1 MQEQIGNVS
10 REMDTS
16 GKKLKRNSSNKNP
29 HNVTEKKDAFHA
41 LMNRISGRG
50 SISEL
55 ESMSTETQKP
65 KYKGENKRIKRAE
78 KNIQE
83 LWDNLKRK

>member
-16 GKKLKRNSSNKNP
+16 GKKLKRNPTNKNP

-78 KNIQE
+78 QNIQE

>member
-50 SISEL
+50 SISDHGRL
-55 ESMSTETQKP
+55 LGL
-65 KYKGENKRIKRAE
+65 GEGK
-78 KNIQE
+78 
-83 LWDNLKRK
+83 WYC

>member
-10 REMDTS
+10 RAMDTS
-16 GKKLKRNSSNKNP
+16 RKKLKRNSSNKKP
-29 HNVTEKKDAFHA
+29 HNVTEIKDAFPA

-65 KYKGENKRIKRAE
+65 KYKGVNKRVKRAE
-78 KNIQE
+78 PNIQE
-83 LWDNLKRK
+83 LWDN

>member
-10 REMDTS
+10 RAMDTS
-16 GKKLKRNSSNKNP
+16 RKKLKRNSSNKKP
-29 HNVTEKKDAFHA
+29 HSVTEIKDAFPA

-65 KYKGENKRIKRAE
+65 KNKGENKRIKRAE
-78 KNIQE
+78 QNIQE
-83 LWDNLKRK
+83 LWDN

>member
-16 GKKLKRNSSNKNP
+16 GKKLKRNSRNKNP
-29 HNVTEKKDAFHA
+29 HTVTEKKDAFHA

-55 ESMSTETQKP
+55 ESMSTET
-65 KYKGENKRIKRAE
+65 
-78 KNIQE
+78 
-83 LWDNLKRK
+83 

>member
-1 MQEQIGNVS
+1 
-10 REMDTS
+10 MDTS
-16 GKKLKRNSSNKNP
+16 RKKLKRNSSNKNP

-55 ESMSTETQKP
+55 ESMSTET
-65 KYKGENKRIKRAE
+65 
-78 KNIQE
+78 
-83 LWDNLKRK
+83 